1 MSWVEAQGYCRAEYG
16 DLATISSENTNSRI
30 HNMTKDLDA
39 AFWIGLYD
47 DVNSWNWSLV
57 GEQFYDGV
65 RTDFRQ
71 WQAGQ
76 PDNAGSVEHCASM
89 TEDGLWRDYSCTLV
103 KRPLICFRDK
113 ADDQYVL
120 VTETKTWF
128 EAQSYCRQHYTDLV
142 SVRSPAENEELTSR
156 LQGNAAVQEAWIGLR
171 RDAWKWSDGSS
182 SSFRWWCGSQPD
194 NENNTQA
201 CVNMQ
206 RGRWNDSKCET
217 SFNFLC
223 QRITEVTP
231 APLTEYTTIKHGPLR
246 RTTVK
251 MRILTDANLKDPTTR
266 QPLLQQL
273 EAELNI
279 QGSVNV
285 RLLSLRTEPQPQN
298 RDECGQVININ

>member
-103 KRPLICFRDK
+103 KRPLICFRGELHLETGCFVTDLLNKDFWFLFTNYIQFVLPCCFSLHVDK

-223 QRITEVTP
+223 QS
-231 APLTEYTTIKHGPLR
+231 K
-246 RTTVK
+246 
-251 MRILTDANLKDPTTR
+251 LKDCR
-266 QPLLQQL
+266 YVLL
-273 EAELNI
+273 
-279 QGSVNV
+279 
-285 RLLSLRTEPQPQN
+285 
-298 RDECGQVININ
+298 